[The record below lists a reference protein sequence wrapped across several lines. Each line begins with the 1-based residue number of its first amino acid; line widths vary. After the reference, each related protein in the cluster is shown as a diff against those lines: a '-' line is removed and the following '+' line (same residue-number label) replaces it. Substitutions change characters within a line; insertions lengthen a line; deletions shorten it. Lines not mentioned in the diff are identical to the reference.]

1 MRLAQLFSQHAARSA
16 LAEDPSLERL
26 DRVLQQMAEAGRA
39 RWPELEVAP
48 EEFVRF
54 LARQL
59 PPEATTVDGLL
70 SLHAS
75 ELFLLRGLGLGL
87 PAASRVFETDYM
99 PEVRRTL
106 QRLDTPESMIADI
119 VQSLYAYLLER
130 QNAAPGTP
138 STRQGYVGRGELKGW
153 LCVCAVHQA
162 GRLLKRD
169 RREVELEEA
178 PAMLLPSPQAGPE
191 QALLTGELRE
201 LFETAF
207 REAVCALTSRE
218 RNLLRYHFLSG
229 LSIDQIGVLYRVHR
243 ATAARWLILARE
255 RLAKETYTRFLAAAP
270 MHVQSLSDIV
280 QMVRSQITTNLA
292 SMLKSVTLD
301 LALPDGLLPRTP

>member
-1 MRLAQLFSQHAARSA
+1 MRLAQLFSQHAARSDVA
-16 LAEDPSLERL
+16 ADASLERL
-26 DRVLQQMAEAGRA
+26 ESVLQQMAEAGRV

-48 EEFVRF
+48 EEFVLF

-75 ELFLLRGLGLGL
+75 ELFLLRALGLGL
-87 PAASRVFETDYM
+87 PAALRVFETDYM
-99 PEVRRTL
+99 PEVRRKL
-106 QRLDTPESMIADI
+106 QRLDTPAPMIADI
-119 VQSLYAYLLER
+119 IQSLYAHLLER
-130 QNAAPGTP
+130 QNAEPGTP
-138 STRQGYVGRGELKGW
+138 ITRQGYAGRGELKGW

-169 RREVELEEA
+169 RREVQLEEA
-178 PAMLLPSPQAGPE
+178 PAVLLPSPQAGAE
-191 QALLTGELRE
+191 QTLLTGELKD

-229 LSIDQIGVLYRVHR
+229 LSIDQIGMLHRVHR
-243 ATAARWLILARE
+243 ATAARWLIQARE

-270 MHVQSLSDIV
+270 MHVQSLSDVV
-280 QMVRSQITTNLA
+280 QLVRSQITANLA
-292 SMLKSVTLD
+292 SLLKSVTLD
-301 LALPDGLLPRTP
+301 HALPTGVRPS